1 MNYSVSTNIS
11 VFRENYDFIREMAPY
26 DIFLL
31 VICSLGLPGNL
42 LVIAVY
48 ILNMKTSTRVY
59 MFALAIADL
68 VVCVC
73 GAVISVDAIF
83 PRYFIILQCLLW
95 ASVYFQ
101 RFS

>member
-11 VFRENYDFIREMAPY
+11 VFRDNYDFIREMAPQ

-31 VICSLGLPGNL
+31 VMCSLGLPGNL

-48 ILNMKTSTRVY
+48 IRNMKTSTRVY
-59 MFALAIADL
+59 MFALAIADSA
-68 VVCVC
+68 VCVC
-73 GAVISVDAIF
+73 GVLMTVN
-83 PRYFIILQCLLW
+83 IILIECLIMIESLLW